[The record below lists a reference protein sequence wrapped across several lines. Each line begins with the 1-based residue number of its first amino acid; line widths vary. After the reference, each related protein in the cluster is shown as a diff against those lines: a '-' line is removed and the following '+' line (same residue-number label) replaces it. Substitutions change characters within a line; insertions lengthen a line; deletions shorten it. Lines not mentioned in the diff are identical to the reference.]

1 MPFLTPLEAEAFS
14 LSLRIGVWSA
24 VLSLPPALA
33 VAWVLARGRF
43 RGRTLLSAIVHLPLV
58 LPPVV
63 TGYALLLLFGRH
75 GPIGAWL
82 DSWFGFTFAFRWT
95 GAALAAGVMGFPLV
109 VRALQLSIEAVEPGL
124 EQAASTLG
132 ARPIMVFL
140 TVTLPLIVPG
150 LLAGLL
156 LGFAKSLGEFGATIT
171 FVSNIPGET
180 RTLPIAIYTLL
191 QVPGTD
197 AAVLRLS
204 ALSVAVSVVA
214 VFGSELVARRLR
226 RRTAGA

>member
-1 MPFLTPLEAEAFS
+1 MPLLTPLEAEAFG
-14 LSLRIGVWSA
+14 LSLRVGAWSA
-24 VLSLPPALA
+24 VASLPPALV

-43 RGRTLLSAIVHLPLV
+43 RGRTLLSVLIHLPLV

-75 GPIGAWL
+75 GPLGAWFE
-82 DSWFGFTFAFRWT
+82 SWFGLVFAFRWT

-132 ARPIMVFL
+132 ARPIAVFC
-140 TVTLPLIVPG
+140 TVTLPLILPG

-180 RTLPIAIYTLL
+180 QTLPIAIYSLL
-191 QVPGTD
+191 QVPGSD

-204 ALSVAVSVVA
+204 LLSVAVSLGGVLA
-214 VFGSELVARRLR
+214 AELVAGRLR
-226 RRTAGA
+226 RRLAR